1 MQVHKVRNRTNW
13 VLTSGPPDSKDHDL
27 NRSAVRPPG
36 ITGKSPRGQE
46 ASGQQSV
53 NGAEGASPFL
63 CRHHAASQ
71 LEPSLP
77 ILRVLGRVFTFFP
90 VKSFPWEKSDSLA
103 FLHRNSLILSDPLLL
118 PLWGCLTSW
127 VDLRTCPPEAKPAV
141 QSARGAGMWLR
152 EPVGATQAMLWPV
165 SPQTRLP
172 RGEPRPGLTPE
183 WGGFACRPSSWLVGA
198 GRLSHTEGAQS
209 PGLTTFPPPHTDVS
223 RNTSTYSFQGIVGH
237 LFWKASQSRS
247 QHLFLPQAQAD
258 DEVSGVNMEQAK
270 LEWKTASSSAGT
282 DLVITATQG

>member
-172 RGEPRPGLTPE
+172 RGEPRPGLT
-183 WGGFACRPSSWLVGA
+183 ARM
-198 GRLSHTEGAQS
+198 GRLCL
-209 PGLTTFPPPHTDVS
+209 P
-223 RNTSTYSFQGIVGH
+223 SFQLAGGGRPPESHGRGSVAWAYHVPPSPHRCVQKH
-237 LFWKASQSRS
+237 L
-247 QHLFLPQAQAD
+247 HLQFPRNRGPPVLEGLPKPESAFI
-258 DEVSGVNMEQAK
+258 
-270 LEWKTASSSAGT
+270 SSSGSSRWRGQWRQHGT
-282 DLVITATQG
+282 G